1 MEIKLTN
8 KQYFF
13 KNLTI
18 YGPERISLEGNIY
31 YWIVLYVCPKWIV
44 FFKPQ
49 QIDVIKLN
57 RKKMKKVTSCTREQE
72 QLGGAWNNAFDFWD

>member
-57 RKKMKKVTSCTREQE
+57 RKKNEEGDKLYKRTRTVGRCMK
-72 QLGGAWNNAFDFWD
+72 